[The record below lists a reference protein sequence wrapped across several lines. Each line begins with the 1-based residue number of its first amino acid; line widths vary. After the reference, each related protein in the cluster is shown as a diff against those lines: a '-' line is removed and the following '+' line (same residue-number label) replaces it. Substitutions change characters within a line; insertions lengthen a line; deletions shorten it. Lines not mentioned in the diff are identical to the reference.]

1 MNLKKH
7 MSGEKHLSE
16 EEIDEI
22 VVNQADDDMA
32 WEEPIS
38 VQVNIP
44 TTMSLP
50 PDLAARAAFFARL
63 HNMPDAESWLQRII
77 QERVDFEESASVGL
91 KRVME
96 KKASYET

>member
-1 MNLKKH
+1 
-7 MSGEKHLSE
+7 
-16 EEIDEI
+16 
-22 VVNQADDDMA
+22 
-32 WEEPIS
+32 
-38 VQVNIP
+38 
-44 TTMSLP
+44 MSLP

>member
-1 MNLKKH
+1 MN
-7 MSGEKHLSE
+7 GEKHLLSE

-38 VQVNIP
+38 VKVNVP

-50 PDLAARAAFFARL
+50 PDIAARAAFFAQL
-63 HNMPDAESWLQRII
+63 HNMPDAEAWLQHII
-77 QERVDFEESASVGL
+77 QERVDFEESAFVGL

-96 KKASYET
+96 KKASYKT